1 MLDTNKDFDDLNLA
15 ESDEALEAALN
26 YLKYHDPANANREY
40 ALGLLA
46 FMNRVAK
53 EVADK
58 SDLDFEAFVAR
69 YNESLSLKKD

>member
-1 MLDTNKDFDDLNLA
+1 MLDANKDFNDLNLA
-15 ESDEALEAALN
+15 ESEEALEAALQ
-26 YLKYHDPANANREY
+26 YLKYHDPANANRQY

-58 SDLDFEAFVAR
+58 TAINFEDFVDR
-69 YNESLSLKKD
+69 YNESLRKTD